1 MAHHLMVLLINNTTV
16 LIFESVVAVN
26 KEMWGYTTLA
36 LETHSKY
43 TKAVLC
49 LLKNH

>member
-1 MAHHLMVLLINNTTV
+1 M
-16 LIFESVVAVN
+16 LIFESAVAVN
-26 KEMWGYTTLA
+26 KEMWGHTTLA
-36 LETHSKY
+36 LEIPSKY